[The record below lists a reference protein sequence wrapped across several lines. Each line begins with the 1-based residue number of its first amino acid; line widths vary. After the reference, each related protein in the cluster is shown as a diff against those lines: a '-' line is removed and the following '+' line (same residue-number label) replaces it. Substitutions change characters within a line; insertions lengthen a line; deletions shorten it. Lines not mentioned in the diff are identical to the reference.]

1 LSSLDTSHVSKT
13 EFIKYDVKN
22 MSSAFCCSD
31 EIFDRVTET
40 INSLESHEVLHNEDN
55 DGLISSNKERS
66 GIDLTSNPVI
76 CSPIF
81 VIKSVARTTLK
92 S

>member
-1 LSSLDTSHVSKT
+1 MRFK
-13 EFIKYDVKN
+13 
-22 MSSAFCCSD
+22 
-31 EIFDRVTET
+31 T
-40 INSLESHEVLHNEDN
+40 INRFSNTLDNFVTTAKTTFTSYLMNSVFEASDVSNEDN